1 MSEKGKKSSPS
12 SSSRPSSPG
21 SSQAKSPGSLR
32 AGGEAISKKQ
42 KVKDLFKAS
51 RTKPYLLTS
60 FCIHANLTP
69 DSEISESSFD
79 KKLKSFLARK
89 IG

>member
-12 SSSRPSSPG
+12 SSSRPS
-21 SSQAKSPGSLR
+21 SPGSLR

-42 KVKDLFKAS
+42 KVKDLFKS
-51 RTKPYLLTS
+51 SKTKPYLLTS
-60 FCIHANLTP
+60 FCMHAKLTP
-69 DSEISESSFD
+69 DSEITESSFD
-79 KKLKSFLARK
+79 KKLKSYLARK